1 MNAARASFQSDHS
14 TSRYEITLD
23 HKIHFFQGKL
33 GTKGLPIYNFHNILT
48 ESIATTVAENMT
60 RYPQIHLVKVN
71 KPALFEKR
79 LAYPSPKALAEYLAM
94 FSATVEAIGSV
105 RILWKL

>member
-1 MNAARASFQSDHS
+1 MNTARASFQSDHS

-48 ESIATTVAENMT
+48 ESIATTVAEN
-60 RYPQIHLVKVN
+60 PQIHLVKVN

-105 RILWKL
+105 RIL